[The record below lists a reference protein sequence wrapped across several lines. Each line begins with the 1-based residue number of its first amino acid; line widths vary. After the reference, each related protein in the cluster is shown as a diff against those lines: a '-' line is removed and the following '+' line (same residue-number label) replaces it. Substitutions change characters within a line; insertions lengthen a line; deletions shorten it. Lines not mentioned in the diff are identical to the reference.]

1 MKGRKG
7 GARKDEF
14 SDKTVKTEKKLRK
27 GGKKVNVGN
36 IEKDGVLEERW
47 GLMSGRGQMRM
58 RTLGE

>member
-27 GGKKVNVGN
+27 GGKKGNVGN
-36 IEKDGVLEERW
+36 TEKDGV
-47 GLMSGRGQMRM
+47 
-58 RTLGE
+58 GEDR